1 MLVEGSPSW
10 GRLDGGSVVLDS
22 GERLDEA
29 TAHFLAPVEPTKIIA
44 THLTYRSR
52 VEEYA
57 ARTPPEPSYFMKPPT
72 TLNGHRGQLRRPRG
86 ARFLNYEGEV
96 AVVIGRAMHGV
107 PEADVLGYVAGY
119 ACANDVGLHDFRHA
133 DRGSMLR
140 VKGQDGFCPIGPELV
155 PADQFDPTAFEI
167 RTYLNGEVAQ
177 QGSAADLIW
186 PISYLLADLCRLITL
201 EPGDVVLS
209 GTPAHSRPMEPG
221 DVVEVEVTGL
231 GRLSNT
237 VVDWDV
243 DLSGPGDQ
251 LQVSA
256 NTLHVALAM
265 PEDEAERAVQEGV
278 TRIMIEIRRIDHV
291 ALRVANLDEAE
302 HRWAIQ
308 FGLTEVERVGHH
320 AFLRCAYEPY
330 SLELVGAGAPG
341 HDHTGWELR
350 RSCTLDH
357 AAAQLDHHGVAYE
370 HHDGALHFAD
380 PDGYGIELMPFREE
394 DDRRPPVARSTE
406 TLPGLHPRKLGH
418 VNVLTTDLD
427 RATSFYTDVLGMR
440 ISDRLLGAGNWLSI
454 NSDHHS
460 MALVQHDF
468 AHFHHLAFEYVDWG
482 ELRVLF
488 DHLGQHGRWLVWGPL
503 RHALA
508 QNLCGYVRIPEE
520 QLIVECYCDMEQL
533 EPDHQPRDWD
543 DTPHSSNVW
552 GILPP
557 RSYFRFDEEAVRY
570 ERDGLLAKGEQ
581 LPPLTHQE
589 A

>member
-1 MLVEGSPSW
+1 VLVEGSPSW

-22 GERLDEA
+22 GEHLDEA

-52 VEEYA
+52 VDEYG

-72 TLNGHRGQLRRPRG
+72 TLNGHRGELRRPRG

-155 PADQFDPTAFEI
+155 PADQFDPSDFAI

-221 DVVEVEVTGL
+221 DLVEVEVTGL

-265 PEDEAERAVQEGV
+265 PEDEAERAVQDGV
-278 TRIMIEIRRIDHV
+278 T
-291 ALRVANLDEAE
+291 
-302 HRWAIQ
+302 
-308 FGLTEVERVGHH
+308 G
-320 AFLRCAYEPY
+320 
-330 SLELVGAGAPG
+330 S
-341 HDHTGWELR
+341 
-350 RSCTLDH
+350 
-357 AAAQLDHHGVAYE
+357 
-370 HHDGALHFAD
+370 
-380 PDGYGIELMPFREE
+380 
-394 DDRRPPVARSTE
+394 
-406 TLPGLHPRKLGH
+406 
-418 VNVLTTDLD
+418 
-427 RATSFYTDVLGMR
+427 
-440 ISDRLLGAGNWLSI
+440 
-454 NSDHHS
+454 
-460 MALVQHDF
+460 
-468 AHFHHLAFEYVDWG
+468 
-482 ELRVLF
+482 
-488 DHLGQHGRWLVWGPL
+488 
-503 RHALA
+503 
-508 QNLCGYVRIPEE
+508 
-520 QLIVECYCDMEQL
+520 
-533 EPDHQPRDWD
+533 
-543 DTPHSSNVW
+543 
-552 GILPP
+552 
-557 RSYFRFDEEAVRY
+557 
-570 ERDGLLAKGEQ
+570 
-581 LPPLTHQE
+581 
-589 A
+589 